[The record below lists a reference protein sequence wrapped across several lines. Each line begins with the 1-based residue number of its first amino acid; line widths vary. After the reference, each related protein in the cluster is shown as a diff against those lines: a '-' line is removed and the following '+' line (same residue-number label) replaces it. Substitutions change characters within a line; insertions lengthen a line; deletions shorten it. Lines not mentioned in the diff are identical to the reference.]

1 MRKSRQSYAGRSM
14 IEMIGVLA
22 IVGIL
27 SVGGIVGFGKAMKTY
42 KLTTATVEY
51 AGFIRDLLEF
61 RNSWLREA
69 RKSGGF
75 ASLTQQVAKAGFLPK
90 NWKYSGDRIV
100 DSTLHTTAVTA
111 GDKRIAVNY
120 ELKNQASG
128 AWAGGQLAEYCRLL
142 FKNVVLPYQDALYR
156 VWIHRYGGGDENE
169 GGNFWGGNWCDNGR
183 KCLRSV
189 TVNDI
194 LTFCKT
200 CSDYENCT
208 LVLSFE

>member
-75 ASLTQQVAKAGFLPK
+75 ASLTQQVAKAGFLP
-90 NWKYSGDRIV
+90 
-100 DSTLHTTAVTA
+100 
-111 GDKRIAVNY
+111 
-120 ELKNQASG
+120 
-128 AWAGGQLAEYCRLL
+128 
-142 FKNVVLPYQDALYR
+142 
-156 VWIHRYGGGDENE
+156 
-169 GGNFWGGNWCDNGR
+169 
-183 KCLRSV
+183 
-189 TVNDI
+189 
-194 LTFCKT
+194 
-200 CSDYENCT
+200 
-208 LVLSFE
+208 